1 MTRIINKIDK
11 KIFHEEKCFIPT
23 MGALHEG
30 HLSLVKLG
38 KKSTNGKTIV
48 SIFVNKR
55 QFNDESDYDNYPIDL
70 DKDIELLRKEEVD
83 YIFIPQENYIYPKD
97 FAELDGIKSGE
108 KGSLFEGVHRPG
120 HFDAVLTVVNRLFD
134 LVNPTSVVFGKKD
147 AQQLYLVKE
156 FLANKSN
163 NLKII
168 EAEIIRDEYGL
179 AMSSRN
185 RLLSTSG
192 INTARNIFQIL
203 ENTKEHFIQNQ
214 DIQQSEDFGKK
225 LFDENAI
232 EYDYLNFVDPKYF
245 ETPDSNREKLLLI
258 TAAYV
263 QGIRLIDNMEV
274 IQWRT

>member
-97 FAELDGIKSGE
+97 FAELDGIKSGA

-120 HFDAVLTVVNRLFD
+120 HFDGVLTVVNRLID

-168 EAEIIRDEYGL
+168 ESEIIRDEYGL

-185 RLLSTSG
+185 RLLSKSG
-192 INTARNIFQIL
+192 INIARNIFQIL

-263 QGIRLIDNMEV
+263 QGIRLIDNIEV
-274 IQWRT
+274 IQ

>member
-108 KGSLFEGVHRPG
+108 KGSLFEGAHRPG
-120 HFDAVLTVVNRLFD
+120 HFDGVLTVVNRLFD

-192 INTARNIFQIL
+192 INIARNIFQIL

-245 ETPDSNREKLLLI
+245 ETPDSNRKKLLLI

-263 QGIRLIDNMEV
+263 EGIRLIDNMEV

>member
-1 MTRIINKIDK
+1 MTRIINEIDK
-11 KIFHEEKCFIPT
+11 KIFLEEKCFIPT
-23 MGALHEG
+23 MGALHDG

-97 FAELDGIKSGE
+97 FAGLDGIKSGE
-108 KGSLFEGVHRPG
+108 KGSLFEGAHRPG
-120 HFDAVLTVVNRLFD
+120 HFDGVLTVVNRLFD

-185 RLLSTSG
+185 RLLSKSG
-192 INTARNIFQIL
+192 INIARNIFQIL

-274 IQWRT
+274 IQ

>member
-55 QFNDESDYDNYPIDL
+55 QFNDESDYNNYPIDL

-108 KGSLFEGVHRPG
+108 KGSLFEGAHRPG
-120 HFDAVLTVVNRLFD
+120 HFDGVLTVVNRLFD

-185 RLLSTSG
+185 RLLSKSG
-192 INTARNIFQIL
+192 INIARNIFQIL

-274 IQWRT
+274 IQ

>member
-11 KIFHEEKCFIPT
+11 KIFNEEKCFIPT

-97 FAELDGIKSGE
+97 FAGLDGIKSGE
-108 KGSLFEGVHRPG
+108 KGSLFEGAHRPG
-120 HFDAVLTVVNRLFD
+120 HFDGVLTVVNRLFD

-185 RLLSTSG
+185 RLLSKSG
-192 INTARNIFQIL
+192 INIARNIFQIL

-274 IQWRT
+274 IQ

>member
-30 HLSLVKLG
+30 HLSLVRLG

-55 QFNDESDYDNYPIDL
+55 QFNDESDHDNYPIDL
-70 DKDIELLRKEEVD
+70 DKDVELLRKEEVD

-108 KGSLFEGVHRPG
+108 KGSLFEGAHRPG
-120 HFDAVLTVVNRLFD
+120 HFDGVLTVVNRLFD

-185 RLLSTSG
+185 RLLSKSG
-192 INTARNIFQIL
+192 INIARNIFQIL

-274 IQWRT
+274 IQ

>member
-1 MTRIINKIDK
+1 MTKIINEIDK
-11 KIFHEEKCFIPT
+11 KIFLEEKCFIPT

-108 KGSLFEGVHRPG
+108 KGSLFEGAHRPG
-120 HFDAVLTVVNRLFD
+120 HFDGVLTVVNRLFD

-185 RLLSTSG
+185 RLLSKSG
-192 INTARNIFQIL
+192 INIARNIFQIL

>member
-97 FAELDGIKSGE
+97 FAELDETKSGE
-108 KGSLFEGVHRPG
+108 KGSLFEGAHRPG
-120 HFDAVLTVVNRLFD
+120 HFDGVLTVVNRLFD

-185 RLLSTSG
+185 RLLSKSG
-192 INTARNIFQIL
+192 INIARNIFQIL

-274 IQWRT
+274 IQ

>member
-1 MTRIINKIDK
+1 M
-11 KIFHEEKCFIPT
+11 
-23 MGALHEG
+23 
-30 HLSLVKLG
+30 
-38 KKSTNGKTIV
+38 
-48 SIFVNKR
+48 
-55 QFNDESDYDNYPIDL
+55 
-70 DKDIELLRKEEVD
+70 
-83 YIFIPQENYIYPKD
+83 
-97 FAELDGIKSGE
+97 
-108 KGSLFEGVHRPG
+108 FEGAHRPG
-120 HFDAVLTVVNRLFD
+120 HFDGVLTVVNRLFD

-185 RLLSTSG
+185 RLLSKSG
-192 INTARNIFQIL
+192 INIARNIFQIL

-274 IQWRT
+274 IQ